1 MVRRVSPAVS
11 TADWPRDVGHSP
23 HEMLIPDNVMDACFT
38 GVRIKV
44 QFFGNGDVSGWRG
57 KRNRPRW
64 KTSTEWQRRE
74 TVANHAAGIAPS
86 APTRS
91 LEFTRCG
98 SSEKRENNRIH
109 LGPRGRNG
117 PLGANV
123 VGERHALPRSCTT
136 FSGGR
141 AFTQPKAA
149 HTLYIA
155 RSTAINS
162 RRGDRR
168 VQATEE
174 SPSSDDEKK
183 ERIDNSPAS
192 PWYNARSVAAPERR
206 SRHSRTEPRGDS
218 CDTP

>member
-1 MVRRVSPAVS
+1 MQDQLFISPGRGSWPGFESEPSSLERLIPDRMNPPQATRLQPVVRRVSPAVS

-23 HEMLIPDNVMDACFT
+23 HEMLIPGNVMDACFT
-38 GVRIKV
+38 GVRIKL

-74 TVANHAAGIAPS
+74 TVANHAAGIAPG

-109 LGPRGRNG
+109 VGPRGRNG

-141 AFTQPKAA
+141 AFTIP
-149 HTLYIA
+149 
-155 RSTAINS
+155 
-162 RRGDRR
+162 
-168 VQATEE
+168 
-174 SPSSDDEKK
+174 SPSSRE
-183 ERIDNSPAS
+183 PA
-192 PWYNARSVAAPERR
+192 
-206 SRHSRTEPRGDS
+206 
-218 CDTP
+218 